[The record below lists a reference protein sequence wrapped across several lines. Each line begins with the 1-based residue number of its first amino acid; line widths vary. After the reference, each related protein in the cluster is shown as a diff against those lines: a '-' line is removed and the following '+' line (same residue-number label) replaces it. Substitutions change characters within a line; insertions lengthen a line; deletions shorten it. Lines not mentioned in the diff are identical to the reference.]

1 MMDQQQ
7 QVQNQLQQQLQQ
19 QQQQAAVQQVQL
31 QQAQAAR
38 PGLPMSM
45 AYLPVQQPHQ
55 SIQQVLLTIKKQAFD
70 LKMKIVHCS
79 SS

>member
-7 QVQNQLQQQLQQ
+7 QVQNQLQQQLQ